1 MSSAL
6 HLLVLAKSPEP
17 GRVKTRLCPPLS
29 PAEAAAVAA
38 AALAD
43 TLEAVHGCG
52 ADRKILALDG
62 RPGPWLP
69 PGFEVIEQ
77 RGTGLAERLANAWV
91 TAGGGGV
98 QIGMATPPIGAATP
112 DCLVGQIDGP
122 GQPAVLGPASD
133 GGWWA
138 IGWQRARP
146 GPRAVFAGIPTS
158 APDTGAR
165 QQRRLLALGFDVT
178 LARTE
183 RDIDTSDDLLTVAAH
198 APATRTAGV
207 AARLGALDRVAS

>member
-77 RGTGLAERLANAWV
+77 RGTGLAER
-91 TAGGGGV
+91 TARSAPPRAPRPETRNGGSS
-98 QIGMATPPIGAATP
+98 
-112 DCLVGQIDGP
+112 LFRP
-122 GQPAVLGPASD
+122 GRTLFAGCACRVE
-133 GGWWA
+133 
-138 IGWQRARP
+138 RARSRSVRP
-146 GPRAVFAGIPTS
+146 MY
-158 APDTGAR
+158 
-165 QQRRLLALGFDVT
+165 
-178 LARTE
+178 
-183 RDIDTSDDLLTVAAH
+183 
-198 APATRTAGV
+198 
-207 AARLGALDRVAS
+207 